1 MMHFFESAK
10 RFLWA
15 FVELA
20 FLAVLSLLLIYLI
33 LGKDSGAFV
42 VSVADN
48 VQKFANGIQ
57 TPSLI
62 GLAILMVIVLVITR
76 RLKGERTPDIKTDRS
91 PPQP

>member
-1 MMHFFESAK
+1 MMHFLESAK

-20 FLAVLSLLLIYLI
+20 FLVVLSLVLIYLI
-33 LGKDSGAFV
+33 LGNDSGAFV

-76 RLKGERTPDIKTDRS
+76 RLKGERTSDIKTDRS